1 MGVGALHLLFSIVSF
16 GLWQLIFS
24 FLYNKQYMTRMLTKG
39 WVLAGSESQNITGAE
54 HLGMAAPG
62 EIGLVEFIDRID
74 KNTAE

>member
-1 MGVGALHLLFSIVSF
+1 
-16 GLWQLIFS
+16 
-24 FLYNKQYMTRMLTKG
+24 MLTKG
-39 WVLAGSESQNITGAE
+39 WVLAGSESENITAAE